1 MKVFFSSDECPYF
14 NHYQKYV
21 HKYYCLLLRL
31 VGQGVVVWWM
41 VLEKEHVWTGA
52 MLVFLLAVT
61 KE

>member
-1 MKVFFSSDECPYF
+1 MY
-14 NHYQKYV
+14 
-21 HKYYCLLLRL
+21 KYYDYYDSWVR
-31 VGQGVVVWWM
+31 GVVWWM

>member
-1 MKVFFSSDECPYF
+1 M
-14 NHYQKYV
+14 